1 MASQQI
7 ANHRED
13 TKIFHGEVLCKQKS
27 QDLLAEISL
36 PRGLLPLDDVVEVGY
51 NHTTGFV
58 WLKQKRKKDHRFRSI
73 GHNVSYDTEVTFAGP
88 YHCRSW
94 GCRGL
99 ICVLLGGRDLGFCIL
114 SHQ

>member
-13 TKIFHGEVLCKQKS
+13 VEIFHDKALCKQKSQDLLAKISLPIGLLPLDDIVEKS

-51 NHTTGFV
+51 NRTTGFV
-58 WLKQKRKKDHRFRSI
+58 WLKQKRKKDHRFCSI
-73 GHNVSYDTEVTFAGP
+73 GRNVSYDTDVTFAGP
-88 YHCRSW
+88 YHCRS
-94 GCRGL
+94 
-99 ICVLLGGRDLGFCIL
+99 
-114 SHQ
+114 